1 MARIS
6 NSVPVLDEKLLKKA
20 VLKKNKDLSEKNKYL
35 AGLISSDEKTS
46 KNLEKI
52 VTSLTIEGEHLE
64 DKIKD
69 AKDLLKKQV
78 AKYKDKKKSINT
90 LEKEADSIASSSK
103 KANHRLEETLKL
115 VEKEEAKT
123 LELAQAR
130 HSLKSVKSEL
140 ADLNM
145 EKHELSIYIENLVA
159 EGKIEAKKYTSKLSA
174 AKKRYDKA
182 CVLLDKEGADLA
194 DDTKITREGHDS
206 LKKDLEAV
214 MKSTSAKIAEVT
226 AYTKRETQSIEDS
239 ILDLKGE
246 SAAIQSEITE
256 SMAKLNIERQNL
268 ADMEEAKELAQIKTQ
283 AAKDDY
289 DKFKV
294 KCFEEMAALKL
305 RGRLEKID
313 KAGLGD
319 VFTQ

>member
-103 KANHRLEETLKL
+103 KANHRLGETLKL

-130 HSLKSVKSEL
+130 QSLSSVKSEL
-140 ADLNM
+140 SDLKM

-182 CVLLDKEGADLA
+182 HALLDKEGADLA
-194 DDTKITREGHDS
+194 EDTKIMREGHDS

-319 VFTQ
+319 VFNQ

>member
-6 NSVPVLDEKLLKKA
+6 NSAPVLDDKLLKKS
-20 VLKKNKDLSEKNKYL
+20 VLKKNKDLSDQNKYL
-35 AGLISSDEKTS
+35 VGLISNDKKTA
-46 KNLEKI
+46 KKLEKI

-64 DKIKD
+64 GQIKD
-69 AKDLLKKQV
+69 AKGLLKKQV
-78 AKYKDKKKSINT
+78 AKYKDKKKSIKT

-103 KANHRLEETLKL
+103 KANHRLGETLKL

-130 HSLKSVKSEL
+130 QSLNSVKSEL
-140 ADLNM
+140 ADLKM

-159 EGKIEAKKYTSKLSA
+159 EGKEEAKKYTKKVSA
-174 AKKRYDKA
+174 AKKKHDKA
-182 CVLLDKEGADLA
+182 VALLDKEGADLA
-194 DDTKITREGHDS
+194 EDTKIMREGHEA
-206 LKKDLEAV
+206 LKKDLDV
-214 MKSTSAKIAEVT
+214 TMKASVKKIAEVT
-226 AYTKRETQSIEDS
+226 AYTKRECQSIEDS

-246 SAAIQSEITE
+246 SAAIQSEINE

-319 VFTQ
+319 VFNQ

>member
-103 KANHRLEETLKL
+103 KANHRLGETLKI

-123 LELAQAR
+123 LELAQSNQ
-130 HSLKSVKSEL
+130 SLKILKSEL
-140 ADLNM
+140 ADLRM

-182 CVLLDKEGADLA
+182 HALLDKEGADLA
-194 DDTKITREGHDS
+194 EDTKIMREGHDS

-319 VFTQ
+319 VFNQ